1 MKILVIGGSIGGLC
15 AGIALL
21 ERGFDVEIYER
32 SSGALKDRGAGL
44 VIQPDMMEYLVE
56 AGVSTR
62 EIFGVLAAHRQVLD
76 DNGNPSL
83 IYPNDTVF
91 TSWNYLWKQLRN
103 SFPSLKYHQGYE
115 LTSVQD
121 QQEKVIASFKNGK
134 VIQADLLIGA
144 DGVNSVVREYL
155 FPGNHPRYAGYIA
168 YRGLIPESE
177 LNVEEI
183 AFFSDKFSIYPYAN
197 SHLLCYTIP
206 GPGGEL
212 KEGKRLL
219 NWVWFQ
225 NKSSVELRKILTDK
239 DGRLH
244 EFSIPAGYLSE
255 ESVSELKARA
265 DDELPE
271 ILRKRVYQ
279 TKNPFVQV
287 ILDMEVPKMFQG
299 NVAILGDAAYLVRP
313 HTASGSAKA
322 YRDAITLAMDIQ
334 ETAHLQTALK
344 IWNDQQIAHAR
355 ALAMHGQ
362 QLALRSGLG
371 K

>member
-1 MKILVIGGSIGGLC
+1 MKIIVIGGSIGGLC

-32 SSGALKDRGAGL
+32 SSKGLKDRGAGL
-44 VIQPDMMEYLVE
+44 VIQPDMMEYLIE

-62 EIFGVLAAHRQVLD
+62 EVFGVLAAQRQVLD
-76 DNGNPSL
+76 DNGNPTL

-91 TSWNYLWKQLRN
+91 TSWNYLWGQLRN
-103 SFPSLKYHQGYE
+103 AFPSARYHQGHE
-115 LTSVQD
+115 LTDIREEQG
-121 QQEKVIASFKNGK
+121 QVIATFKNGK
-134 VIQADLLIGA
+134 IVKGDLLIGA
-144 DGVNSVVREYL
+144 DGVSSVVREYL
-155 FPGNHPRYAGYIA
+155 FPGVQPRYAGYIA

-177 LNVEEI
+177 LSAAEI
-183 AFFSDKFSIYPYAN
+183 TFFSDKFSIYPYAN

-212 KEGKRLL
+212 GEGKRLL

-225 NKSSVELRKILTDK
+225 NKSLAELRDIMTDK
-239 DGRLH
+239 NGVHH

-255 ESVSELKARA
+255 ESLTELRSRA
-265 DDELPE
+265 NAELPE

-287 ILDMEVPKMFQG
+287 ILDMEVPKMYNG
-299 NVAILGDAAYLVRP
+299 HVAILGDAAYLVRP

-322 YRDAITLAMDIQ
+322 YRDAITLAANIRGKDD
-334 ETAHLQTALK
+334 LQTSLE
-344 IWNDQQIAHAR
+344 IWNDQQLGHAR
-355 ALAMHGQ
+355 ALAIHGR
-362 QLALRSGLG
+362 QLALRSQLG
-371 K
+371 R

>member
-1 MKILVIGGSIGGLC
+1 MKIIIIGGSIGGLC

-32 SSGALKDRGAGL
+32 SSKGLKDRGAGL
-44 VIQPDMMEYLVE
+44 VIQPDMMEYLIE

-91 TSWNYLWKQLRN
+91 TSWNYLWGQLRN
-103 SFPSLKYHQGYE
+103 SFPSLRYHPGYE
-115 LTSVQD
+115 LTGVRD
-121 QQEKVIASFKNGK
+121 QQGQVWANFKNGEI
-134 VIQADLLIGA
+134 IQADLLIGA

-155 FPGNHPRYAGYIA
+155 FPGIHPRYAGYIA
-168 YRGLIPESE
+168 YRGLIPETQLS
-177 LNVEEI
+177 NEEI

-206 GPGGEL
+206 GPEGEL

-225 NKSSVELRKILTDK
+225 NKSLAAIKKILTDK
-239 DGRLH
+239 NGTQH

-255 ESVSELKARA
+255 ENLSELRARA
-265 DDELPE
+265 EQELPE
-271 ILRKRVYQ
+271 ILRKRVCQ

-299 NVAILGDAAYLVRP
+299 HVVILGDAAYLVRP

-322 YRDAITLAMDIQ
+322 YRDAITLAMAIQ
-334 ETAHLQTALK
+334 DTDNLQTSLK

-355 ALAMHGQ
+355 ALAIHGK
-362 QLALRSGLG
+362 QLALRSQLG